1 MHSSIP
7 RQQDG
12 AIAIR
17 FPYSELFFCGE
28 DPTVNS
34 QENDFQ
40 ALRAL
45 LRDLATRVERLE
57 RIIEPSGP
65 STEQMQGK
73 QTQSSPLTLAPPPAL
88 LPEPVVS
95 PARPSPSISTTVPI
109 HTPAIAVPRPEAN
122 LESRIGSHWLN
133 RIGISAVL
141 VGVSYF
147 LKFAFDNNWIGPAG
161 RVSIGLLAGIAVVVW
176 SETFR
181 ARGYKVFSYSLK
193 AVGIG
198 VLYLS
203 LWAAFQVYG
212 LISSGA
218 AFVAMVIVT
227 VSTATLALKQDAEI
241 LAALA
246 LAGGFATPLLL
257 STGQNREIQLFSYA
271 ALLDIASLVLIVVKP
286 WRQILVLSY
295 AGTLVLYLGW
305 YAEYYG
311 RDEFAVTFAFATI
324 FFAIFALAPL
334 LAKAPNQAHILWQL
348 PVALTFINTGAYF
361 LQAYVMFE
369 EIDKLDMAWFALA
382 LAAVHIG
389 LSRLVRRQQEAAN
402 AGLQRLLHLSLSVAL
417 ITIAVPIRL
426 DGHWITVGWLVEAGV
441 LLWVADRIRVPFLH
455 YLAAVAL
462 ALGVAR
468 LLVVDNFVVST
479 ALLNWRMATYFLAM
493 AVLTLRDPDS
503 RAQFDEKSRAEPRP
517 GDASGKEGEEL
528 VLRDE
533 GARGR
538 GQQDQDHSHG
548 GGDRSPCFRCGDVA
562 GPAAWRRNAGV
573 GRRSVSGA
581 NRGNP
586 RVCAASA
593 GFHATAL
600 SLQRPDRGPSG
611 MGEEPDEIEGTGE
624 GGARVSSDEAAV
636 RIRESTLSRAEE
648 ERAPAVRHLCAGKS
662 VCEPQK
668 TARRGV
674 GSCGFVPYARLQ
686 RRY

>member
-1 MHSSIP
+1 M
-7 RQQDG
+7 
-12 AIAIR
+12 
-17 FPYSELFFCGE
+17 
-28 DPTVNS
+28 
-34 QENDFQ
+34 
-40 ALRAL
+40 
-45 LRDLATRVERLE
+45 
-57 RIIEPSGP
+57 
-65 STEQMQGK
+65 
-73 QTQSSPLTLAPPPAL
+73 
-88 LPEPVVS
+88 
-95 PARPSPSISTTVPI
+95 
-109 HTPAIAVPRPEAN
+109 PRPEAN

-324 FFAIFALAPL
+324 FFAVFALAPL

-369 EIDKLDMAWFALA
+369 GIDKLDMAWFALA

-468 LLVVDNFVVST
+468 LLVLDNFVVST
-479 ALLNWRMATYFLAM
+479 ALLNWRMATYLLAM
-493 AVLTLRDPDS
+493 AVLTLLARFSLKYDGE
-503 RAQFDEKSRAEPRP
+503 FDRQLAAGAVLAVNALALIGLTREIGDYYARETYASWNGIRSWTPAAAANRHALVIAEDFSYSALWMSYGALLMTIGFWFKSAFFRWQALFLIAATIVKVFLYDVLQLDRGYRILSFMILGVLLLGVSFVYQKDWLKLSSPP
-517 GDASGKEGEEL
+517 PKEG
-528 VLRDE
+528 
-533 GARGR
+533 
-538 GQQDQDHSHG
+538 G
-548 GGDRSPCFRCGDVA
+548 G
-562 GPAAWRRNAGV
+562 
-573 GRRSVSGA
+573 
-581 NRGNP
+581 
-586 RVCAASA
+586 
-593 GFHATAL
+593 
-600 SLQRPDRGPSG
+600 
-611 MGEEPDEIEGTGE
+611 
-624 GGARVSSDEAAV
+624 SS
-636 RIRESTLSRAEE
+636 
-648 ERAPAVRHLCAGKS
+648 
-662 VCEPQK
+662 
-668 TARRGV
+668 
-674 GSCGFVPYARLQ
+674 
-686 RRY
+686 